1 MPTKLRARAR
11 FAGTG
16 LPPGNPAE
24 PGDIQLGNCRSL
36 LKRMRRESI
45 LGMKLPAPRER
56 PGRQQRST
64 RTLTGKDELLTIG
77 IMLLLT
83 MLVIAAALTPA
94 LTRPRP
100 VPLMPRTRDRRR

>member
-1 MPTKLRARAR
+1 MPVKLVAKARLPGPELIRGTPSSQATFSWQLRVARADA
-11 FAGTG
+11 AG
-16 LPPGNPAE
+16 A
-24 PGDIQLGNCRSL
+24 
-36 LKRMRRESI
+36 I
-45 LGMKLPAPRER
+45 LRIKLPAPLER

-83 MLVIAAALTPA
+83 MLVIGAALTPA

-100 VPLMPRTRDRRR
+100 VPLVARTRDRRR